1 MNPELERL
9 VRLFDK
15 STESTDEVS
24 RTALEEF
31 EREMDAIIEKHPG
44 VPRDRLRK
52 AVIGVHRS
60 WLRQERKKPLTIPP
74 RA

>member
-15 STESTDEVS
+15 STESTGEES
-24 RTALEEF
+24 RAALEEF
-31 EREMDAIIEKHPG
+31 ERGVDAAAEKLPG
-44 VPRDRLRK
+44 SPRDRLRK
-52 AVIGVHRS
+52 AIIGVHRS
-60 WLRQERKKPLTIPP
+60 WLRQQQKKPTAIPP